1 MSWIF
6 APGKS
11 LQSLII
17 HDINDDFLEMVQ
29 RLHIHIVIYKS
40 ELNLI
45 LFQELLTQNSFFSF
59 GLMETLYLIA

>member
-6 APGKS
+6 ALGKS